1 MRLEHTDTANPPN
14 ALKTN
19 RNIEVEG
26 RMIPIDDEGYL
37 VDFNDWSPALTEAM
51 AEATGVKL
59 TDEHWLLIDFLH
71 RFYQEYEIAPE
82 IPILV
87 RNLCKDQNDCRWTKR
102 YIEELFPG
110 GAKMACRFAG
120 LTKPVGRS
128 CL

>member
-1 MRLEHTDTANPPN
+1 MRLEHTDTANPPD
-14 ALKTN
+14 ALKAN

-37 VDFNDWSPALTEAM
+37 VDFNDWSPAVTEAM
-51 AEATGVKL
+51 AEAAGVKL

-71 RFYQEYEIAPE
+71 RFYKEYEIAPE
-82 IPILV
+82 IPILA

-102 YIEELFPG
+102 YIETLFPG